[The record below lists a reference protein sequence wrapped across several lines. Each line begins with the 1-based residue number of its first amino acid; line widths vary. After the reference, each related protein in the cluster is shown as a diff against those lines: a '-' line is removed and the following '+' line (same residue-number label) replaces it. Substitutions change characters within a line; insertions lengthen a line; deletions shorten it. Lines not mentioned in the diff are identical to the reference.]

1 MGLRGSVA
9 QFTEDY
15 NKLRRLGVPV
25 WLELTHLE
33 GVALDPTKKVQLSPL
48 RIENR
53 KWDEMQVDK
62 SLRDTHKGKLV
73 HNKVLDYYP
82 PVVEDPEVYELAA
95 RGYRPRQDIFT
106 RDIGSWNDVLKM
118 LDTARPSGVNH
129 NKSAALGIMVRDA
142 GSTAGELMEKY
153 ASDRAIAP
161 APDVVPAPSASKSGK
176 EQSRWYRQYLEIQ
189 SARTTVPWAPPYVEA
204 WGLASLNSDYF
215 PLVHNAKL
223 EPKFKTLLLYILPPP
238 HLFLGVKSLEKLHGY
253 FFIWMCI
260 RRAWLSQVCRESGD
274 PIYWGLTTQQWRDIL
289 SGQYWKYRHP
299 RSEDTKFE
307 LRRFWK
313 YGGPLV
319 FEQEPGVAEPD
330 ISPEMASS
338 SSGRLEPMHFADDS
352 IKALVLW
359 DLALCHSQLQLDH
372 ADELLCASSITDPVE
387 LSVRRTRRADVFY
400 SPDWNWNITNQ
411 VPPWEKALSDKGRR
425 HWLSRLLEIVK
436 DWPCASKMA
445 WFLAE
450 NGFHAIQQHVG
461 KPREAKFCEQ
471 LSDGKVQ
478 MLENSMVAAYYQGVF
493 DSMGILAIGI
503 MKRPK
508 HMPSMNAF
516 YLM

>member
-1 MGLRGSVA
+1 MCPLQPRYACLQCPPSAPCSV
-9 QFTEDY
+9 FVES
-15 NKLRRLGVPV
+15 
-25 WLELTHLE
+25 
-33 GVALDPTKKVQLSPL
+33 ALDPQTNTVVPRLIPTSSSQLCVSCQHPWIAHEGKPCGDPSHINFAFHRAGCTDTKCGGFFADQPRWSFLTICVC
-48 RIENR
+48 
-53 KWDEMQVDK
+53 
-62 SLRDTHKGKLV
+62 
-73 HNKVLDYYP
+73 
-82 PVVEDPEVYELAA
+82 LAA
-95 RGYRPRQDIFT
+95 WMSHGAVPETPAPGLNSD
-106 RDIGSWNDVLKM
+106 
-118 LDTARPSGVNH
+118 P
-129 NKSAALGIMVRDA
+129 A
-142 GSTAGELMEKY
+142 G
-153 ASDRAIAP
+153 IAP
-161 APDVVPAPSASKSGK
+161 AWALRTQLSVSAPSPMSAFSGTPPEVTGSVGGRRMASAQRTLPHNQLATTS
-176 EQSRWYRQYLEIQ
+176 SAPSNYRG
-189 SARTTVPWAPPYVEA
+189 ARR
-204 WGLASLNSDYF
+204 SF
-215 PLVHNAKL
+215 PAGSNPFGAN
-223 EPKFKTLLLYILPPP
+223 PTLLVAVYSM
-238 HLFLGVKSLEKLHGY
+238 VVREKLHGY

-260 RRAWLSQVCRESGD
+260 RRAWLRKSAARV
-274 PIYWGLTTQQWRDIL
+274 
-289 SGQYWKYRHP
+289 YWKYRHA
-299 RSEDTKFE
+299 RSGDTKFE

-319 FEQEPGVAEPD
+319 LEQEPGVAEPD

-338 SSGRLEPMHFADDS
+338 SSGRLEPMHFTDDS

-359 DLALCHSQLQLDH
+359 DLALCHSQLQLDR

-425 HWLSRLLEIVK
+425 RWLSRLLEIVK

-450 NGFHAIQQHVG
+450 NGFHAIKQHVG
-461 KPREAKFCEQ
+461 KPHEAKFCEQ